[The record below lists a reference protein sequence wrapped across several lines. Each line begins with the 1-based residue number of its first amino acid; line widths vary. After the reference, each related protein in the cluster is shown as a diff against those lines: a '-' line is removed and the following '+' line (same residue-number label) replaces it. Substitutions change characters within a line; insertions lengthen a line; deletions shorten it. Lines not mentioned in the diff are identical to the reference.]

1 MVRTR
6 VGYAGGKKKNPTYH
20 DLGDHTETIQM
31 DYDPAVISYEE
42 LLDVFW
48 DSHNAAVP
56 SWSRQYMSII
66 FTHDDEQKRLAAESR
81 DREAAKTKS
90 TIVTEIRPA
99 GEFFLAEDYHQKYL
113 LRSERDIL
121 REFTAIYPSETG
133 FCQFHG
139 GGPRQRIPR
148 RLRHPRRPA
157 GRTAGIGIVAPS
169 RRAADEHREQ
179 GREERDAGFDPL
191 SEASGLACVMKLCRH
206 PKGNRDR
213 RRWYWPGWFGPCQP
227 WCIDVMEA
235 LRDVFVMILWYL
247 QQEMEKTSGDVDA
260 EADIDY
266 RRQCG
271 SRPASRLEPPRSVL

>member
-31 DYDPAVISYEE
+31 DYDPAVITYEQ

-66 FTHDDEQKRLAAESR
+66 FTHNDEQKRLAILSR

-90 TIVTEIRPA
+90 KIVTEIRPA

-121 REFTAIYPSETG
+121 REFTAIYPSERDFVNSTAAARVNGYLDGYGTPADLRAELPG
-133 FCQFHG
+133 FGLSPQADK
-139 GGPRQRIPR
+139 
-148 RLRHPRRPA
+148 RLTNIVSKRP
-157 GRTAGIGIVAPS
+157 GRTG
-169 RRAADEHREQ
+169 
-179 GREERDAGFDPL
+179 
-191 SEASGLACVMKLCRH
+191 CR
-206 PKGNRDR
+206 
-213 RRWYWPGWFGPCQP
+213 
-227 WCIDVMEA
+227 I
-235 LRDVFVMILWYL
+235 
-247 QQEMEKTSGDVDA
+247 
-260 EADIDY
+260 
-266 RRQCG
+266 
-271 SRPASRLEPPRSVL
+271 